1 MLIRALALLI
11 VLIGVSLGLS
21 FWFGAEVLAALG
33 AVIAQLKVIIA
44 RTMAIS
50 SQTILVWLKAQG
62 LNFARVELAKR
73 WFLKSLVPMLIG
85 AANQRR
91 IANFVQAYTSF
102 AKARF
107 GEMMDWYRALP
118 RPTRYVL
125 ILVAMSASLALALTT
140 MSLWLLLFSVQLP
153 MWIIAGFA
161 AFGQLIWQTV
171 QKTVF
176 RTLAFMQLFRAWDF
190 LRGRVPPAYLQR
202 LRRFNFRIA
211 RIVVRKRRM
220 TVAQLH
226 DRKGNLGLRWALLL
240 EYFRHARPE
249 TPTRAEMDALHHP
262 EQGR

>member
-107 GEMMDWYRALP
+107 GEMMDWYRA
-118 RPTRYVL
+118 
-125 ILVAMSASLALALTT
+125 
-140 MSLWLLLFSVQLP
+140 
-153 MWIIAGFA
+153 
-161 AFGQLIWQTV
+161 
-171 QKTVF
+171 
-176 RTLAFMQLFRAWDF
+176 
-190 LRGRVPPAYLQR
+190 
-202 LRRFNFRIA
+202 
-211 RIVVRKRRM
+211 
-220 TVAQLH
+220 
-226 DRKGNLGLRWALLL
+226 
-240 EYFRHARPE
+240 
-249 TPTRAEMDALHHP
+249 
-262 EQGR
+262 